1 MLDAIVI
8 GGGPSGLGAS
18 LALSG
23 WQPHLVTGS
32 SVADRA
38 LSLRLKKQV
47 PADGLIPLDALPALA
62 AGLRGRSNNPLALF
76 FDALQ
81 HPGVDQGRPLK
92 SCLAL
97 HRAEAGAEAGAASG
111 VEVGPLRHLVLDP
124 APPGGSWHSMHESTR
139 TLSPGPW
146 MELPGFTLAD
156 YLQSIEPSLGPAAA
170 AARAEARQPRRLVAE
185 YYRAAAAHFDVAR
198 HYRPWRVSSVE
209 LEPGPAE
216 DGAAVWTVHVDGV
229 EGSPL
234 RARSLVLGVG
244 TYGVPRTLGIPGEE
258 LPLVVRRCAACPLGV
273 EHRPLAPPRPRP
285 RPRFRPRPR
294 RQPHTPTRTQVRG
307 APRGGREGGAGGGRR
322 ALRGRLHRAPAGAGR
337 RRDACLP
344 RQLGGDQGA
353 SPPYHPLRRLGGD
366 RGQTEVGG
374 KLVAS

>member
-23 WQPHLVTGS
+23 WQPHLVPGR

-38 LSLRLKKQV
+38 LSLRLKQV

-81 HPGVDQGRPLK
+81 HPGVDQGRPLE

-97 HRAEAGAEAGAASG
+97 EAGAEAGQ
-111 VEVGPLRHLVLDP
+111 LRHLVLDP
-124 APPGGSWHSMHESTR
+124 APPGGSWHSMHETTR

-156 YLQSIEPSLGPAAA
+156 YLQSTEPSLGPAAA
-170 AARAEARQPRRLVAE
+170 AARADERQPRRLVAE

-209 LEPGPAE
+209 LEPRSAE
-216 DGAAVWTVHVDGV
+216 GGAAVWTVHVDGA

-244 TYGVPRTLGIPGEE
+244 TYGIPHTLGIPGED
-258 LPLVVRRCAACPLGV
+258 LPLVVRRCAQ
-273 EHRPLAPPRPRP
+273 LADSEFSPTLSA
-285 RPRFRPRPR
+285 
-294 RQPHTPTRTQVRG
+294 TPTPTPTPTPAPTPTWTQVRG
-307 APRGGREGGAGGGRR
+307 AASLGCEGGAGGGRR
-322 ALRGRLHRAPAGAGR
+322 PLCGRLHRAPAGAGR
-337 RRDACLP
+337 GRDACLP
-344 RQLGGDQGA
+344 RQLGGKQGA
-353 SPPYHPLRRLGGD
+353 PPIYHPLRRLEGD
-366 RGQTEVGG
+366 RGGWQ
-374 KLVAS
+374 AA

>member
-23 WQPHLVTGS
+23 WQPHLVPGR

-38 LSLRLKKQV
+38 LSLRLKQV

-81 HPGVDQGRPLK
+81 HPGVDQGRPLE

-97 HRAEAGAEAGAASG
+97 EAGAEAGQ
-111 VEVGPLRHLVLDP
+111 LRHLVLDP
-124 APPGGSWHSMHESTR
+124 APPGGSWHSMHETTR

-156 YLQSIEPSLGPAAA
+156 YLQSTEPSLGPAAA
-170 AARAEARQPRRLVAE
+170 AARADERQPRRLVAE

-209 LEPGPAE
+209 LEPRSAE
-216 DGAAVWTVHVDGV
+216 GGAAVWTVHVDGA

-244 TYGVPRTLGIPGEE
+244 TYGIPHTLGIPGED
-258 LPLVVRRCAACPLGV
+258 LPLVVRRCAQ
-273 EHRPLAPPRPRP
+273 LADSEFSPTLSA
-285 RPRFRPRPR
+285 
-294 RQPHTPTRTQVRG
+294 TPTPTPTPTP
-307 APRGGREGGAGGGRR
+307 APDPDPGPGPD
-322 ALRGRLHRAPAGAGR
+322 LDAGAR
-337 RRDACLP
+337 RCQP
-344 RQLGGDQGA
+344 R
-353 SPPYHPLRRLGGD
+353 
-366 RGQTEVGG
+366 V
-374 KLVAS
+374 

>member
-170 AARAEARQPRRLVAE
+170 GGLQERFIL
-185 YYRAAAAHFDVAR
+185 
-198 HYRPWRVSSVE
+198 
-209 LEPGPAE
+209 
-216 DGAAVWTVHVDGV
+216 
-229 EGSPL
+229 GSF
-234 RARSLVLGVG
+234 
-244 TYGVPRTLGIPGEE
+244 PGE
-258 LPLVVRRCAACPLGV
+258 L
-273 EHRPLAPPRPRP
+273 
-285 RPRFRPRPR
+285 
-294 RQPHTPTRTQVRG
+294 
-307 APRGGREGGAGGGRR
+307 
-322 ALRGRLHRAPAGAGR
+322 
-337 RRDACLP
+337 
-344 RQLGGDQGA
+344 
-353 SPPYHPLRRLGGD
+353 
-366 RGQTEVGG
+366 
-374 KLVAS
+374 